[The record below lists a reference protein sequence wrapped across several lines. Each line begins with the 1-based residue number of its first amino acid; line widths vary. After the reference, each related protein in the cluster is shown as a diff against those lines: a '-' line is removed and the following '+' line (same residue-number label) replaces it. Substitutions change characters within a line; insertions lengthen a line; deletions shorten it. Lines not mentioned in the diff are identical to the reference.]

1 VDFLVFHTNYLAQ
14 QLLLDASRL
23 KCVYDNPFNVLT
35 RLWQVY
41 READTYSAAKQAFK
55 AFTFPCFRTIDIP
68 NAAAAFAVF

>member
-1 VDFLVFHTNYLAQ
+1 MFYTNYLAR

-41 READTYSAAKQAFK
+41 GEADTYSAAEQAFE
-55 AFTFPCFRTIDIP
+55 AFIFPCFRTTDIP